1 MATNQ
6 FKIAYEIDLDSFQG
20 IGNKFYFK
28 KVGFLVATLTDCIQN
43 SHLNLHMKEHC
54 ASPPPNGQS

>member
-6 FKIAYEIDLDSFQG
+6 LKIAYEIDLDSFQG

-28 KVGFLVATLTDCIQN
+28 KVSFLVATLTSCIQN
-43 SHLNLHMKEHC
+43 
-54 ASPPPNGQS
+54 PPP